1 MKLAHKGTRYDYY
14 VSDEGLIYRKSKHTD
29 FKEVVKRF
37 GTRGVV
43 ELKIDGKSKVYKH
56 FVAVALIPNPDNA
69 DKVFS
74 KDGDQMNTHPSNLYW
89 KWTRERRNFTA
100 QQALERTKDKYLIEY
115 YTTGDKRVLKRG
127 INNVFEKI
135 YGKIDSEFIGEL
147 YITIQNYADRNL
159 LFDLEKD
166 IIGTYIGLKK
176 QQFRKQVKTVSLSKF
191 GDKTNIIA
199 DYE

>member
-1 MKLAHKGTRYDYY
+1 M
-14 VSDEGLIYRKSKHTD
+14 RK
-29 FKEVVKRF
+29 
-37 GTRGVV
+37 
-43 ELKIDGKSKVYKH
+43 GKSVEILADYVPTEGVDYISLETWNELDKDDPIRSY
-56 FVAVALIPNPDNA
+56 DCSNA
-69 DKVFS
+69 PCTRT

-115 YTTGDKRVLKRG
+115 YTSGDKKVLKRG